1 MFYLL
6 HLNNKYKWIN
16 PQTRAIAIVSKL
28 KLKLKLIKSIAST
41 EIIKLI

>member
-16 PQTRAIAIVSKL
+16 PQTHAIAIVSKL
-28 KLKLKLIKSIAST
+28 QLKPIKSIAST
-41 EIIKLI
+41 QIIKLI